1 MWYNLYVRSH
11 TRIWEFLFKE
21 LEYHKKTHNPD
32 APRDV
37 MDIYLNVIKSAEKE
51 FVHESFSE
59 EQLVALSMDMF
70 MAGSETTSN
79 TLSFCFLYLILYP
92 EVQKKAQD
100 EIDAVVGKIRVPSL
114 DDRPK
119 LPYVECIVLES
130 LRMFSG
136 RAFTVPHRS
145 LKDTYLNGYLIPK
158 DVTVIANL
166 YGCMLEED
174 CGFEEPH
181 IFRPERFIR
190 DGKISVPENL
200 IPFGFGKHRC
210 LGETLARANVFLFI
224 AAMLQKFTF
233 CAVPQFPA
241 TLEWLDGVTPRT
253 KPFRAVIKRR

>member
-119 LPYVECIVLES
+119 
-130 LRMFSG
+130 
-136 RAFTVPHRS
+136 
-145 LKDTYLNGYLIPK
+145 
-158 DVTVIANL
+158 
-166 YGCMLEED
+166 
-174 CGFEEPH
+174 
-181 IFRPERFIR
+181 
-190 DGKISVPENL
+190 
-200 IPFGFGKHRC
+200 
-210 LGETLARANVFLFI
+210 
-224 AAMLQKFTF
+224 
-233 CAVPQFPA
+233 
-241 TLEWLDGVTPRT
+241 
-253 KPFRAVIKRR
+253 